1 MDNLIDFPLQE
12 EFGFT
17 QQISQ
22 VPSITNDEFLSAI
35 FPLELPTSHRE
46 LDFPGGTDDLVQD
59 LSVGSVAV
67 ITELTDPAD
76 QEELPQRPPK
86 RLSLESLQQLKVLGR
101 AVSWVP

>member
-35 FPLELPTSHRE
+35 FPWELPTSHHE
-46 LDFPGGTDDLVQD
+46 IDFPGGTDDLAQD

-67 ITELTDPAD
+67 ITELTDQID
-76 QEELPQRPPK
+76 QEELPQPPPK
-86 RLSLESLQQLKVLGR
+86 RLLLESLQQLKLLGR